1 MTNIVSLTKGGRIAI
16 LVGDVKKNGRLYSIQ
31 RDMDWLGQPE
41 QVIIKARRGR
51 TGGLKWD

>member
-16 LVGDVKKNGRLYSIQ
+16 LVGDVKK
-31 RDMDWLGQPE
+31 
-41 QVIIKARRGR
+41 